1 MKFLFS
7 CYIMLNPPEISWN
20 FLRKTMLRIT
30 RFVTLRVAK
39 TYFLQVEEEL
49 PTVVIRTQ
57 SNITSLELCY
67 SCAQAVES

>member
-1 MKFLFS
+1 
-7 CYIMLNPPEISWN
+7 
-20 FLRKTMLRIT
+20 MLRIT
-30 RFVTLRVAK
+30 RFVTSRVAK